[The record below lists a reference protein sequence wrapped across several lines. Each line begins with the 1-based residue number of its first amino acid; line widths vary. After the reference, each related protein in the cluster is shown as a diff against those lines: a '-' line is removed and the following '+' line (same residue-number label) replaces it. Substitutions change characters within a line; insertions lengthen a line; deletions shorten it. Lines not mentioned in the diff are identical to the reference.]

1 VLPDSFS
8 ARRGLGVAAELL
20 LQNAIR
26 GWQETSSPKFLH
38 PEALGLDTVIP
49 RNRNQQ
55 KETPMSKSK
64 PAQRSTQDAN
74 HHANQLNPNYGT
86 NGTNPANGHV
96 HGNRS
101 KQISQRKK

>member
-1 VLPDSFS
+1 
-8 ARRGLGVAAELL
+8 
-20 LQNAIR
+20 
-26 GWQETSSPKFLH
+26 
-38 PEALGLDTVIP
+38 
-49 RNRNQQ
+49 
-55 KETPMSKSK
+55 MSKSK
-64 PAQRSTQDAN
+64 SAQRSTREAN